1 MSDEQVKPLLNG
13 SLKGLLDN
21 AATFPKPPVDL
32 AAYQAAIAAFEAAI
46 QQQVDGNTDA
56 VICVGPVEESRAGS
70 FVNLTTGL
78 HW

>member
-21 AATFPKPPVDL
+21 TATFPKPPVDL

-46 QQQVDGNTDA
+46 QQQVDGSYRCRDL
-56 VICVGPVEESRAGS
+56 CGSRGG
-70 FVNLTTGL
+70 VPC
-78 HW
+78 W